1 MLGRD
6 CKEQRGA
13 NVKGCWGN
21 CKEAQGETE
30 TVKSSRHLLC
40 RGSGQL

>member
-1 MLGRD
+1 MGEYCEDAWERLERA
-6 CKEQRGA
+6 KGA

-30 TVKSSRHLLC
+30 TVKSSRDLL
-40 RGSGQL
+40 